1 MQGGLHWLTDRQ
13 PDNAEDDKQQRRK
26 QRADKSRNRPDLG
39 EQIAAAQRHHR
50 ACPIQ
55 HDDHRGHIYA
65 IIAQA
70 THAEHIRQ
78 ADGDER
84 KLYRIPHHILNPLQP
99 NGEKSDAIAERLTH
113 PHVHATFPAGGQFGS
128 HQRGRH
134 QENDRRNEIQ
144 QNGSETIIGH
154 GRQRA

>member
-1 MQGGLHWLTDRQ
+1 MIT
-13 PDNAEDDKQQRRK
+13 
-26 QRADKSRNRPDLG
+26 
-39 EQIAAAQRHHR
+39 AATY
-50 ACPIQ
+50 
-55 HDDHRGHIYA
+55 YA

-84 KLYRIPHHILNPLQP
+84 NLYRIPHHILNPLQP